1 MSSNAVSDF
10 RLLPTFLVSKRTIL
24 NPKNIDHRSFGYA
37 IMFSFHPNDWQFYKS
52 KPELDGN
59 FVKHDLDKIK
69 YPVLLDEIPALEDKL
84 NIRINIFTFDDSA
97 GLKRHSLYI
106 SKKFKPEE
114 VNLLY
119 WENRYAL
126 IKHFSRLF
134 SDVRKYIFYNFILH
148 LN

>member
-1 MSSNAVSDF
+1 MSLTSVSDF
-10 RLLPTFLVSKRTIL
+10 RLLPTFLVSKRAIL

-37 IMFSFHPNDWQFYKS
+37 IMFSFHPNDWRFYKS

-59 FVKHDLDKIK
+59 FEKHELHKIK
-69 YPVLLDEIPALEDKL
+69 YPVLHEEIPAIEKQL

-119 WENRYAL
+119 
-126 IKHFSRLF
+126 
-134 SDVRKYIFYNFILH
+134 
-148 LN
+148 

>member
-1 MSSNAVSDF
+1 MSITSESDF
-10 RLLPTFLVSKRTIL
+10 RLLPKFLVHKRAIL
-24 NPKNIDHRSFGYA
+24 NPKNIDHCSFGYA
-37 IMFSFHPNDWQFYKS
+37 IMFSFHPNDWNLYKY
-52 KPELDGN
+52 KPHLDGN
-59 FVKHDLDKIK
+59 FEKHELHKIK
-69 YPVLLDEIPALEDKL
+69 YPVLLEEIPAFEDKL

-126 IKHFSRLF
+126 IKHFQGSSLTLE
-134 SDVRKYIFYNFILH
+134 SINFIIYFKT
-148 LN
+148 